1 MYINYYSENSLD
13 NNLFV
18 IYMNVSISVHTRYK
32 HTLLHILFAYM
43 YVLLAS
49 VYLSTHT
56 NLIWRHDVCLTVVT
70 GKLANFARFKY
81 RSFSKIRCHLLHED
95 T

>member
-49 VYLSTHT
+49 VYQT
-56 NLIWRHDVCLTVVT
+56 
-70 GKLANFARFKY
+70 
-81 RSFSKIRCHLLHED
+81 
-95 T
+95 

>member
-1 MYINYYSENSLD
+1 
-13 NNLFV
+13 
-18 IYMNVSISVHTRYK
+18 MNVSISVHTRYK
-32 HTLLHILFAYM
+32 HTFLHILFAYM

-49 VYLSTHT
+49 VYLLTHT